1 MFQRLDLLQS
11 SDEKVEMH
19 TLSWVK

>member
-19 TLSWVK
+19 TLS